1 MKLFL
6 KFILLVGLAAA
17 GAGGYVYYKKFDN
30 LVQTRFQ
37 GRLWELPARVYARPM
52 EIYEGM
58 QLDPS
63 RFEAELALMG
73 YIKTKGNL
81 PEAPGTYFRSG
92 NRFHLYLRAFDFG
105 DEKLGH
111 RQVAFSVKSGRVG
124 RLEQGDQFSKTDLEM
139 IRLDPVVIGS
149 FYPDSKEDRIL
160 VSLDDFPEMLSKT
173 IVAVEDRNFYTHYGI
188 DPKSVLRAVIVNL
201 KHRKLT
207 QGASTLTQ
215 QLARNFF
222 LTREKTLSRKFNE
235 ALTAVALEHRFSK
248 ADILEAYMNEVYL
261 GQDGQFAIH
270 GFGLAARFYFG
281 KTAQS
286 LKPHEI
292 ALLVGILKGPSVY
305 NPRRHPKAALSR
317 RNVVLKVM
325 SSQGLISEAALEVAL
340 AAPLGVVKKTGR
352 DGSPFPYYLDLVKRR
367 LMKEYPEK
375 DLKTMGL
382 RIFTALDPQ
391 VQLAAEHGADGFLKG
406 RNQGLEVGVVVTSL
420 ATNEIQALV
429 GGAQF
434 RYKGFNRA
442 LDAMRPIGSLV
453 KPAIYLTALRQPASY
468 TMMTPLDDGPVALEI
483 ANGSVWRPENFD
495 KQFHGK
501 VPLYLAL
508 VNSYN
513 TSAVRLGM
521 NLGLDAVR
529 ETLEKMG
536 HPLRGQPLP
545 SMLLGSLEMS
555 PMQVAGLYHCLASG
569 GFYIPAKSIRAVYTP
584 EGRAV
589 SRYPL
594 SIAPRLDPGAVFIV
608 SKILQMVVDQGS
620 GRSLAKWLPHT
631 MGTAGKTGTTNDLR
645 DSWFAGFT
653 GSRLAVVWIGRDDN
667 QPTGLTGASGAL
679 QIFGRIMSKIF
690 NTPLRLA
697 TPENVTWAV
706 VDART
711 ATLTDKDCPHAVAV
725 PFLDGSAPKVYQP
738 CGHDTVDENQNR
750 SGSPSDGGRQ
760 MKPKPKY
767 LLDWLKEIF

>member
-1 MKLFL
+1 ML
-6 KFILLVGLAAA
+6 KFILLVGLVAF
-17 GAGGYVYYKKFDN
+17 GAVGYVYYQKFDA

-58 QLDPS
+58 QLDPA
-63 RFEAELALMG
+63 RLEAELALMG
-73 YIKTKGNL
+73 YAKIKGAL

-92 NRFHLYLRAFDFG
+92 SRFHIYLRAFDFG

-111 RQVAFSVKSGRVG
+111 RQVAFSVKTGRVE
-124 RLEQGDQFSKTDLEM
+124 RLEQRGKFSKTDLEM

-160 VSLDDFPEMLSKT
+160 VSLDDFPEILSKT

-188 DPKSVLRAVIVNL
+188 DPKSILRAVVVNL
-201 KHRKLT
+201 KQRKLT

-222 LTREKTLSRKFNE
+222 LTREKTLIRKFNE
-235 ALTAVALEHRFSK
+235 AITAIVLESRFSK
-248 ADILEAYMNEVYL
+248 AEILEAYMNEVYL
-261 GQDGQFAIH
+261 GQAGQLAIH
-270 GFGLAARFYFG
+270 GFGLASRFYFG
-281 KTAQS
+281 KTSQS

-292 ALLVGILKGPSVY
+292 ALLVGMLKGPSVY
-305 NPRRHPKAALSR
+305 NPRRSPKAALSR

-325 SSQGLISEAALEVAL
+325 AKQGLISEAALNAAL
-340 AAPLGVVKKTGR
+340 AEPLGVVKKTGL

-391 VQLAAEHGADGFLKG
+391 VQLAAEHGTAGFLKG
-406 RNQGLEVGVVVTSL
+406 RSQSLEAGVVVTSL
-420 ATNEIQALV
+420 GTNEIQALV
-429 GGAQF
+429 GGKQF

-453 KPAIYLTALRQPASY
+453 KPAIYLTALLQPEVY
-468 TMMTPLDDGPVALEI
+468 TMVTLLDDGPVALERP
-483 ANGSVWRPENFD
+483 NGSIWRPENFD

-501 VPLYLAL
+501 IPLYLAL

-521 NLGLDAVR
+521 NLGLNSVSD
-529 ETLEKMG
+529 TLEKMG
-536 HPLRGQPLP
+536 YAPHGPPLP

-555 PMQVAGLYHCLASG
+555 PIQVAVLYHCLASG

-584 EGRAV
+584 EGRV
-589 SRYPL
+589 LSRYPL
-594 SIAPRLDPGAVFIV
+594 SIAPRLDPGAVFLV
-608 SKILQMVVDQGS
+608 NKILQVVVDQGS
-620 GRSLAKWLPHT
+620 ARSLAKWLPNT

-667 QPTGLTGASGAL
+667 QPTGLTGASGAMH
-679 QIFGRIMSKIF
+679 IFGRIMSKIS
-690 NTPLRLA
+690 NTPLRLSK
-697 TPENVTWAV
+697 PENVEWAV
-706 VDART
+706 VDT
-711 ATLTDKDCPHAVAV
+711 QSGILTDKDCPYAAAV
-725 PFLDGSAPKVYQP
+725 PFLKGSAPRVYRR
-738 CGHDTVDENQNR
+738 CSNGTESKSQNR
-750 SGSPSDGGRQ
+750 PKSQPDSGGQ
-760 MKPKPKY
+760 AKPKPKY
-767 LLDWLKEIF
+767 LLDWLKDIFK